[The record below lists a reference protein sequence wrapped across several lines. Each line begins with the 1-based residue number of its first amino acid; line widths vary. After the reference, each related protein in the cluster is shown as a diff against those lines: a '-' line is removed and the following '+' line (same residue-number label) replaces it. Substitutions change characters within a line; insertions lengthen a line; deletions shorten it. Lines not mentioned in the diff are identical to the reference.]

1 LTRVS
6 QANVEAVRRTIEA
19 YNRRD
24 VEGMLDE
31 LDAEVEW
38 RPSLPVLLGGDETV
52 YRGHDGA
59 RQLLRDLDEVL
70 AERRLDLPEIRDE
83 GDRVVAKG
91 SLRIRG
97 KSSGALT
104 EAPFTWVAEFKDGR
118 ATRIKTYLD

>member
-1 LTRVS
+1 VS
-6 QANVEAVRRTIEA
+6 QENVEAVKRTIEA

-24 VEGMLDE
+24 VDGLLDE
-31 LDAEVEW
+31 LDPEVEW

-59 RQLLRDLDEVL
+59 RELLRDLDEVL
-70 AERRLDLPEIRDE
+70 AERHLDLPDIRDE
-83 GDRVVAKG
+83 GDRVVATG

-104 EAPFTWVAEFKDGR
+104 ESPFTWVAEFKDGR
-118 ATRIKTYLD
+118 ALRIQTHLD